1 MKTLILIAAL
11 SQPIPPI
18 PSQPCESIYLP
29 DGSTMCAT
37 KTAQRRNFAPR
48 IEILGDII
56 RTQYETDARR
66 LCHHMKGTHLVPVV
80 GESRAWQCF
89 RVVKP

>member
-1 MKTLILIAAL
+1 MQSLILIAAL

-18 PSQPCESIYLP
+18 PSQPCDSIYLP
-29 DGSTMCAT
+29 DGSIMCAT

-48 IEILGDII
+48 IEKLGDSI
-56 RTQYETDARR
+56 RTQYETDAKRI
-66 LCHHMKGTHLVPVV
+66 CHGMGGTHLIPVV
-80 GESRAWQCF
+80 GESKSWDCF